1 MGRYRNRFN
10 REFHSSRVIV
20 IINNFFTEAQCD
32 FFSKYCDHATNNDS
46 LEVNLVVGK
55 KNEKVDRNYYTLR
68 SHYKFMDEVRE
79 VAIKNWEQEV
89 YFQKNKVYGHI
100 MHYHSP
106 GQGLK
111 WHAEPNIA
119 TVSVSINLSNDD
131 DYEGA
136 DFQIKGSNFELPKGA
151 AIFYDSSLVHRVTP
165 LTTGQK
171 KSLVMWLPNNKQR
184 NKQGNK

>member
-32 FFSKYCDHATNNDS
+32 FFSEYCDYASNNDS
-46 LEVNLVVGK
+46 LEVNLVIGK
-55 KNEKVDRNYYTLR
+55 KNKKVDRNYYTLR

-79 VAIKNWEQEV
+79 VAMKNWKQKIH
-89 YFQKNKVYGHI
+89 FQKNHLGHI

-106 GQGLK
+106 GQGLG

-119 TVSVSINLSNDD
+119 TVSMSINLSHDE
-131 DYEGA
+131 DYKGA
-136 DFQIKGSNFELPKGA
+136 EFQIKGSDFVLPRGT
-151 AIFYDSSLVHRVTP
+151 AIFYDSDLIHRVTP
-165 LTTGQK
+165 LFSGQK
-171 KSLVMWLPNNKQR
+171 KSLVMWLQNDKQR
-184 NKQGNK
+184 NK

>member
-1 MGRYRNRFN
+1 MGRYRNRYN
-10 REFHSSRVIV
+10 RKFRNSRMIV
-20 IINNFFTEAQCD
+20 IINNFFTDSMCN
-32 FFSKYCDHATNNDS
+32 FFSSYCNYASNNDS
-46 LEVNLVVGK
+46 LEVNLVTGK

-79 VAIKNWEQEV
+79 IAIKNWKQQV
-89 YFQKNKVYGHI
+89 YFQNKVYGHI

-119 TVSVSINLSNDD
+119 TVSVSINLSHED

-136 DFQIKGSNFELPKGA
+136 DFQIKGSNFELPRGA
-151 AIFYDSSLVHRVTP
+151 AIFYDSNLMHRVTP
-165 LTTGQK
+165 LLKGQK
-171 KSLVMWLPNNKQR
+171 KSLVMWLQNDKQR
-184 NKQGNK
+184 DK